1 MVRVGTLAPEV
12 EDRWPILRLVVD
24 MGLPLREVE
33 HMDLDDIRQLN
44 AVLDMR
50 RDHDSAAD
58 AWQAENVKKSQKERT
73 SGN

>member
-1 MVRVGTLAPEV
+1 MGMPLSEV
-12 EDRWPILRLVVD
+12 ER
-24 MGLPLREVE
+24 
-33 HMDLDDIRQLN
+33 MDLNDIRQLN

-73 SGN
+73 SGNCGTIHSSRVQGRPEGH

>member
-1 MVRVGTLAPEV
+1 
-12 EDRWPILRLVVD
+12 
-24 MGLPLREVE
+24 MGLPLSEVE
-33 HMDLDDIRQLN
+33 RMDLNDIRQLN